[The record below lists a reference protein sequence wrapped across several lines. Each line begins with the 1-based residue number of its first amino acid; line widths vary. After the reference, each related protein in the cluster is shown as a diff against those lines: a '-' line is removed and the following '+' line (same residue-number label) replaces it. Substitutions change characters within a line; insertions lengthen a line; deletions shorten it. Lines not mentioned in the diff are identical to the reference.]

1 MLRSVV
7 DQNWRGSLELEPRRL
22 DSLDSNVAA
31 GLLRGGAAPRPRSAQ
46 ARLFVEVVTGAA
58 IALPILYSVVFFE
71 GWNPLEG
78 PQEQFSHLASNLV
91 GNLLVVAAAFKVTGR
106 LERKVGLVFAC
117 AFLVHA
123 LLGVAIALMGL
134 DYSRPDL
141 ALATSLSI
149 TCGVATVCL
158 LHRPLARRVAVIGYG
173 LPPEI
178 QKWFGPAIDVVPES
192 SADLRGYDVILLN
205 FDEALPGAWA
215 KSVSRAVLAGS
226 EVSHVVEYLERAQG
240 RISPDHFDLDQL
252 DWSRIKGP
260 YAATKRSADI
270 ALSILVAPLVLLVIG
285 VAGLAIALTLGRP
298 ILFVQDRIGK
308 GGKVF
313 HMYKL
318 RTMRAR
324 RPGELARATARDDD
338 RIAPLGRFLRR
349 YRIDELPQI
358 WNVLRGEMSLIGPRP
373 EQPELG
379 RQYAEQMPAY
389 SSRHLLRPGIT
400 GWAQVCFGYAEN
412 YQETR
417 EKLTYDLHYIKNFSL
432 ALDLRIAVM
441 TFGVVLGGSSVR

>member
-1 MLRSVV
+1 MLRSVI
-7 DQNWRGSLELEPRRL
+7 DQNWRGSLEVEPSRL
-22 DSLDSNVAA
+22 DPNVAA
-31 GLLRGGAAPRPRSAQ
+31 RLLRGAAARRPWLAQ
-46 ARLFVEVVTGAA
+46 ARLFLEVVTGAA
-58 IALPILYSVVFFE
+58 IALPILYSVVFFHL
-71 GWNPLEG
+71 WNPLEV
-78 PQEQFSHLASNLV
+78 PREEFLHLASNLAS
-91 GNLLVVAAAFKVTGR
+91 NLLVVAAAFMVTGR

-123 LLGVAIALMGL
+123 PLGVAGALMGL
-134 DYSRPDL
+134 DYSRPVF
-141 ALATSLSI
+141 ALATCLSMI
-149 TCGVATVCL
+149 CGVATVCL
-158 LHRPLARRVAVIGYG
+158 LHRPLARRVAAIGYG
-173 LPPEI
+173 LSPEI
-178 QKWFGPAIDVVPES
+178 QKWFGPAIDVVPDS
-192 SADLRGYDVILLN
+192 SADLRGYDVILVN

-226 EVSHVVEYLERAQG
+226 EVSHVAEYLERAQG

-260 YAATKRSADI
+260 YAAIKRSADI

-285 VAGLAIALTLGRP
+285 VAGMAIALTLGRP
-298 ILFVQDRIGK
+298 ILFVQDRIGR

-324 RPGELARATARDDD
+324 RPGELARATARDDH